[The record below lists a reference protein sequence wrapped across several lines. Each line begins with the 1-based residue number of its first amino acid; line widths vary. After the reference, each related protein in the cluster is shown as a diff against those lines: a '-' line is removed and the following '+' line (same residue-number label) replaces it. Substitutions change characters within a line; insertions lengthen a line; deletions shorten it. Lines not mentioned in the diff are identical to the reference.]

1 MSNRQIPNFS
11 RFPLLFQKNQELF
24 QISEIQR
31 LFKADLEFKVGAGT
45 LQFWKFWQT
54 ASAHC
59 QNFHC
64 PFIITYFLLLNS
76 GNGNEVCIPARP
88 RTCAPCFVRRLLQPD
103 TPPFI
108 SPDMWPPN
116 SPQLNPNL
124 GSDAETRKN
133 TGVRDTSDL
142 KQRLSDTWTSVSQN
156 IIHEVGD
163 QWRKRLRACEKVT
176 ERTSHLPN

>member
-1 MSNRQIPNFS
+1 MNSRLAQEPYNFENFGRQHRHTVKNF
-11 RFPLLFQKNQELF
+11 R
-24 QISEIQR
+24 
-31 LFKADLEFKVGAGT
+31 
-45 LQFWKFWQT
+45 
-54 ASAHC
+54 
-59 QNFHC
+59 C

-76 GNGNEVCIPARP
+76 SNGNEVCIPARP
-88 RTCAPCFVRRLLQPD
+88 RTCLRTVLVRRLLQPD

-163 QWRKRLRACEKVT
+163 QWRKRLRACEKVKGHHICQT
-176 ERTSHLPN
+176 KPVTPFNSTKCLPMNAR